1 MNNTNISIRAARSE
15 DLHTVEALLE
25 AAKLP
30 LDGVR
35 DFFPTHYAVAER
47 DDQLIGAIGIEEYG
61 EYGLLRSAVI
71 TETARGTGI
80 GRELVHAILQWGRG
94 QKFHEVYLLTTTAPV
109 FFEKLGFK
117 TIDRDSV
124 PAVVQQAPEFVSICP
139 STAVVMRLR
148 L

>member
-1 MNNTNISIRAARSE
+1 MTNTNISIRAARSD
-15 DLHTVEALLE
+15 DLQTVETLLE

-47 DDQLIGAIGIEEYG
+47 NDELIGAIGIEQYG
-61 EYGLLRSAVI
+61 DYGLLRSAVI
-71 TETARGTGI
+71 TDSARGSGI
-80 GRELVHAILQWGRG
+80 GRELVHAILQWARG
-94 QKFHEVYLLTTTAPV
+94 QKLHEVYLLTTTAPV

-117 TIDRDSV
+117 TVNRDTV
-124 PAVVQQAPEFVSICP
+124 PAVVRQAPEFVSICP
-139 STAVVMRLR
+139 SSAVVMNLR